1 MGEVVETQSGT
12 KLVDGI
18 EYNQYPPPTTL
29 IKAMES
35 KWAAKLLNEGAIRLY
50 SIKYYQTLESHELGD
65 VNEGRG
71 MLHLNGHQMQ
81 MGSTNEVFIWCGAL
95 PNTSVATL
103 KGLNSSYNT
112 IIRIT
117 NVIEFTNRIVCA
129 LYDFGFK
136 WHTHLGQVTYNR
148 GDEVSKET
156 LNRQKWHYN
165 IFQKSAKYE
174 HQREYRLAFTNISF
188 QQINKKWIALSIGSS
203 KDIMKME
210 T

>member
-1 MGEVVETQSGT
+1 MSEVVETQSGT
-12 KLVDGI
+12 KFVDGI
-18 EYNQYPPPTTL
+18 EYNQYPPPVTL

-35 KWAAKLLNEGAIRLY
+35 KWAAKLFNEGAIRLY
-50 SIKYYQTLESHELGD
+50 SVDYYQTLESPELGD
-65 VNEGRG
+65 VHEGRG
-71 MLHLNGHQMQ
+71 MLRLNGHPMQ
-81 MGSTNEVFIWCGAL
+81 MGSINEVFIWCGAL
-95 PNTSVATL
+95 PNISAATL
-103 KGLNSSYNT
+103 KGLSSSYNT

-117 NVIEFTNRIVCA
+117 NVVEFTKRIVCA
-129 LYDFGFK
+129 LNDFGCK

-156 LNRQKWHYN
+156 LKNQKWHYN
-165 IFQKSAKYE
+165 IFQKSAEYE

-188 QQINKKWIALSIGSS
+188 QQINKKWIELSIESS